1 MSFAR
6 IITLTLLLAAAL
18 PAAPTYRE
26 ALDLYKIQKYPEAK
40 AAFQALVAAEPANP
54 KYHYFLGVT
63 AIKQRHYDEAIAS
76 LERATA
82 LAPTNSDYFAELGSA
97 YGSAARSAGMFA
109 QMSLAKKC
117 RLALEK
123 AVALNPDSLD
133 ARNGLVSFYRQAP
146 GFVGGGM
153 DKAYAQAEEI
163 RRRDARRGA
172 IVLAQLYSG
181 EKRFDEAFAV
191 TLELLQ
197 REPDLYIAHFTMG
210 RLAAESGLRHDAGE
224 KHLQRCL
231 ALTPDKG
238 DPSHAAVHL
247 RLGQIAEKHHNP
259 ASARSAYERALR
271 LDPNFKPAADALA
284 KLK

>member
-1 MSFAR
+1 MSLSRVIALAF
-6 IITLTLLLAAAL
+6 LLAATL
-18 PAAPTYRE
+18 TAAPTYRE
-26 ALDLYKIQKYPEAK
+26 ALDLYKAQKYPEAK
-40 AAFQALVAAEPANP
+40 AAFEALAAVEPSNP

-63 AIKQRHYDEAIAS
+63 AIRQRNFDAAIAS

-82 LAPTNSDYFAELGSA
+82 LAPTNSDYFAELGNA

-123 AVALNPDSLD
+123 AVELNPDGLD
-133 ARNGLVSFYRQAP
+133 ARNGLISYYRQAP
-146 GFVGGGM
+146 GFLGGGM
-153 DKAYAQAEEI
+153 DKAFAQAEEI
-163 RRRDARRGA
+163 RKRDFRRGT
-172 IVLAQLYSG
+172 IVFAQLYAG

-197 REPDLYIAHFTMG
+197 REPDLYVAHYTMG

-231 ALTPDKG
+231 ALTPEKG
-238 DPSHAAVHL
+238 DPSHAAVHW
-247 RLGQIAEKHHNP
+247 RLGQIAEKHHSL
-259 ASARSAYERALR
+259 ATARAAYEAALQ
-271 LDPNFKPAADALA
+271 LEPNFKPAADALA